1 MDQLAQAQQDRA
13 RQQEVVAQLG
23 QRALAGGPADALF
36 REAVRSAGRIL
47 QVEYCEVLELLPED
61 RLVVRA
67 ALPDSE
73 SMIGTRFET
82 GTASLAGYALLCGEP
97 IVMADLA
104 RETRFTPHPLMRS
117 QGIVCGVN
125 VIIPGRGRPYGI
137 LNALSTR
144 HRAFDDQ
151 DTNFLRAVANILG
164 AAIDRIQAEATLHR
178 SEQEAKRLA
187 AEEAAMAEIGRII
200 TSTQKIE
207 EVYEHFAAAVKRV
220 LPFDRISVNI
230 ADLQADRLVIRHVT
244 GGSVPGRDPGDDLPL
259 AGTATEAVIRSR
271 ASLLLQPESL
281 EWLMHRYPGHEPT
294 YRAGYH
300 STLFTPLV
308 TEGRAFGALVL
319 MSRTAG
325 RYGPKET
332 ALAESV
338 ASQISGAIAHAQ
350 RLQDKIRA
358 EASLKASEI
367 EAQRLAREKAVMAE
381 IGRLLTSTLKVE
393 EVYDK
398 FAAEV
403 KKILPFDRIAINLA
417 DFDSQTVATQ
427 YVAGFAVEGRS
438 GGDRFP
444 LAGTATAAV
453 VESGRG
459 MVMPDLSAQEIE
471 SRWPG
476 HLPVRRAGIHSTLL
490 VPLVTTGKAFGA
502 LVLMALEPGAY
513 TGLDIPVAESV
524 AAQISGAIEHA
535 HLLQELIQAEASL
548 RESEV
553 DAQRLAREKAVMAE
567 IGRIIA
573 STLKI
578 EEVYEK
584 FAAEV
589 KKIIPFDRIA
599 INLVNFDTQTI
610 STQYDLGF
618 PIEGRHAGDRFP
630 LAGSATSAMIASGRG
645 MVVPDLSV
653 EQASARY
660 PGHLPFLR
668 AGIRSTLLAPLVTE
682 GRVFGALVLASRTAG
697 SYGPKETA
705 LAESVAAQIGGAIS
719 QARLFVEHQRTADA
733 LRESEASLRS
743 IFRVAPIGIG
753 VVHNRVLSQ
762 VNERICDMLG
772 YSAEEL
778 EGRSARILYP
788 SDEEFEFVGREKY
801 LQITARG
808 TGSVETRW
816 QRKKGGIIDVLLSS
830 TPLDPADWSKG
841 VTFTALDITAS
852 KQSEHE
858 RLRLEDRLRQAQ
870 KMEAIGTLAGGIA
883 HDFNNILA
891 AIIGFAELAKI
902 VSEGN
907 AEACDHM
914 TEVLK
919 ASFRARDLV
928 RQILTFSRRTESEFA
943 PVDVHLIV
951 KEALKLLRATLPS
964 TIELRHAVGNPG
976 LVLGDP
982 TQIHQIV
989 MNLCA
994 NAYQAMPQG
1003 GTLEVTLAQACIDAS
1018 EASELR
1024 PMAPGPC
1031 LKLSVH
1037 DTGHGIDP
1045 GIMHRIFDPY
1055 FTTKEKTKGTGL
1067 GLAVVHGAIKAHKGA
1082 IRVSSRLGEGT
1093 TFDVLLPLV
1102 NHAAQT
1108 QPDTER
1114 TAPRGSEHIL
1124 FVDDEPSIETLG
1136 RHLFEAFGYRVT
1148 TSRDPAEALERFRAA
1163 PGDFDLVITDMTMP
1177 GMTGD
1182 RLAQELMRIR
1192 PELPVVVC
1200 TGYNE
1205 HIDSERARALG
1216 IGALVMKP
1224 FLKDDLADLVRAL
1237 LDRTPPPQ
1245 PGTPPV

>member
-1 MDQLAQAQQDRA
+1 MQ
-13 RQQEVVAQLG
+13 
-23 QRALAGGPADALF
+23 
-36 REAVRSAGRIL
+36 
-47 QVEYCEVLELLPED
+47 
-61 RLVVRA
+61 
-67 ALPDSE
+67 
-73 SMIGTRFET
+73 
-82 GTASLAGYALLCGEP
+82 
-97 IVMADLA
+97 
-104 RETRFTPHPLMRS
+104 
-117 QGIVCGVN
+117 
-125 VIIPGRGRPYGI
+125 
-137 LNALSTR
+137 
-144 HRAFDDQ
+144 
-151 DTNFLRAVANILG
+151 
-164 AAIDRIQAEATLHR
+164 
-178 SEQEAKRLA
+178 
-187 AEEAAMAEIGRII
+187 
-200 TSTQKIE
+200 
-207 EVYEHFAAAVKRV
+207 
-220 LPFDRISVNI
+220 
-230 ADLQADRLVIRHVT
+230 T
-244 GGSVPGRDPGDDLPL
+244 GGC
-259 AGTATEAVIRSR
+259 
-271 ASLLLQPESL
+271 LLVQPESIDQ
-281 EWLMHRYPGHEPT
+281 LMALYPGYEPY
-294 YRAGYH
+294 YRAGYP
-300 STLFTPLV
+300 SSLLAALV
-308 TEGRAFGALVL
+308 AEGQAFGALML
-319 MSRTAG
+319 SSRSPG
-325 RYGPKET
+325 RYGPWEM
-332 ALAESV
+332 AIAERV
-338 ASQISGAIAHAQ
+338 ASQIGGAIAHAQ
-350 RLQDKIRA
+350 LLHEKIRA
-358 EASLKASEI
+358 ETSLKASEI
-367 EAQRLAREKAVMAE
+367 EAKRLAREKAVMAE
-381 IGRLLTSTLKVE
+381 IGRILTSTLKIE
-393 EVYDK
+393 EVYEK

-403 KKILPFDRIAINLA
+403 KKILPFDRIALNLA

-476 HLPVRRAGIHSTLL
+476 HLPVRRAGFHSTLL

-502 LVLMALEPGAY
+502 LVLMSLEPGAY

-524 AAQISGAIEHA
+524 AAQISGAIA
-535 HLLQELIQAEASL
+535 NAKLLQELIRAEASL
-548 RESEV
+548 KASELE
-553 DAQRLAREKAVMAE
+553 AQRLARDKALMAE
-567 IGRIIA
+567 VGRILG
-573 STLKI
+573 STLTI
-578 EEVYEK
+578 EDVYARFSEEVRRTI
-584 FAAEV
+584 A
-589 KKIIPFDRIA
+589 FDRITVTRIDPQA
-599 INLVNFDTQTI
+599 DAVRIL
-610 STQYDLGF
+610 Y
-618 PIEGRHAGDRFP
+618 
-630 LAGSATSAMIASGRG
+630 TSGPE
-645 MVVPDLSV
+645 VPERRPSV
-653 EQASARY
+653 EYRLSGTLSESILRMHKGVVYNPANETELRNAY
-660 PGHLPFLR
+660 PSVLPMWE
-668 AGIRSTLLAPLVTE
+668 AGFRSFLLAPLILRGQVT
-682 GRVFGALVLASRTAG
+682 GALVLSSLKPSAYGAAELALSENIAS
-697 SYGPKETA
+697 
-705 LAESVAAQIGGAIS
+705 QISGAI
-719 QARLFVEHQRTADA
+719 ANAGLFAEHQQMAKDL
-733 LRESEASLRS
+733 LRSEASLRS

-772 YSAEEL
+772 YSAEEI
-778 EGRSARILYP
+778 EGRSARILYS

-801 LQITARG
+801 LQIKERG

-816 QRKKGGIIDVLLSS
+816 QRKNGDIIDVLLSS

-852 KQSEHE
+852 KQSELE
-858 RLRLEDRLRQAQ
+858 RLRLEDRLRQAE

-907 AEACDHM
+907 AEARDHM

-964 TIELRHAVGNPG
+964 TIELRHAIGNPG

-1124 FVDDEPSIETLG
+1124 FVDDEPSIEALG

-1163 PGDFDLVITDMTMP
+1163 PGNFDLVITDMTMP

>member
-1 MDQLAQAQQDRA
+1 M
-13 RQQEVVAQLG
+13 
-23 QRALAGGPADALF
+23 
-36 REAVRSAGRIL
+36 
-47 QVEYCEVLELLPED
+47 
-61 RLVVRA
+61 
-67 ALPDSE
+67 
-73 SMIGTRFET
+73 
-82 GTASLAGYALLCGEP
+82 
-97 IVMADLA
+97 
-104 RETRFTPHPLMRS
+104 
-117 QGIVCGVN
+117 
-125 VIIPGRGRPYGI
+125 
-137 LNALSTR
+137 
-144 HRAFDDQ
+144 
-151 DTNFLRAVANILG
+151 
-164 AAIDRIQAEATLHR
+164 
-178 SEQEAKRLA
+178 
-187 AEEAAMAEIGRII
+187 
-200 TSTQKIE
+200 
-207 EVYEHFAAAVKRV
+207 
-220 LPFDRISVNI
+220 
-230 ADLQADRLVIRHVT
+230 T
-244 GGSVPGRDPGDDLPL
+244 GGSVPGRDQGDDLPL
-259 AGTATEAVIRSR
+259 AGTATEAVIRTR

-325 RYGPKET
+325 RYGPEET

-350 RLQDKIRA
+350 LLHELIQA
-358 EASLKASEI
+358 EASLRESEV

-381 IGRLLTSTLKVE
+381 IGRIITSTLKIE

-403 KKILPFDRIAINLA
+403 KKILPFDRIAINL
-417 DFDSQTVATQ
+417 
-427 YVAGFAVEGRS
+427 
-438 GGDRFP
+438 
-444 LAGTATAAV
+444 
-453 VESGRG
+453 
-459 MVMPDLSAQEIE
+459 
-471 SRWPG
+471 
-476 HLPVRRAGIHSTLL
+476 
-490 VPLVTTGKAFGA
+490 
-502 LVLMALEPGAY
+502 
-513 TGLDIPVAESV
+513 
-524 AAQISGAIEHA
+524 
-535 HLLQELIQAEASL
+535 
-548 RESEV
+548 V
-553 DAQRLAREKAVMAE
+553 D
-567 IGRIIA
+567 
-573 STLKI
+573 
-578 EEVYEK
+578 
-584 FAAEV
+584 
-589 KKIIPFDRIA
+589 
-599 INLVNFDTQTI
+599 FDTQTI

-618 PIEGRHAGDRFP
+618 PIEGRRAGDRFP
-630 LAGSATSAMIASGRG
+630 LAGSATSAMVASGRG

-682 GRVFGALVLASRTAG
+682 GRIFGALVLASRTAG

-719 QARLFVEHQRTADA
+719 QARLFVEHQRMADA

-788 SDEEFEFVGREKY
+788 SDEEYEFVGREKY
-801 LQITARG
+801 LQITSQEGRG
-808 TGSVETRW
+808 RSRPAGSGKRES
-816 QRKKGGIIDVLLSS
+816 IIDVLLSS

-907 AEACDHM
+907 AEARDHM

-1003 GTLEVTLAQACIDAS
+1003 GTLEVTLAEACIDAS

-1024 PMAPGPC
+1024 PMAPGPY

-1045 GIMHRIFDPY
+1045 GHHAPHLRPLLHDQGKDEGDRP
-1055 FTTKEKTKGTGL
+1055 
-1067 GLAVVHGAIKAHKGA
+1067 GAGGRARGDQGA
-1082 IRVSSRLGEGT
+1082 
-1093 TFDVLLPLV
+1093 
-1102 NHAAQT
+1102 Q
-1108 QPDTER
+1108 
-1114 TAPRGSEHIL
+1114 
-1124 FVDDEPSIETLG
+1124 G
-1136 RHLFEAFGYRVT
+1136 RHPGVE
-1148 TSRDPAEALERFRAA
+1148 PARGGDDLRRAA
-1163 PGDFDLVITDMTMP
+1163 AARQPCRPRPSRTRSAPPRAAASTSCSWTTNPRSRPWAGTCSRRSA
-1177 GMTGD
+1177 TG
-1182 RLAQELMRIR
+1182 
-1192 PELPVVVC
+1192 
-1200 TGYNE
+1200 
-1205 HIDSERARALG
+1205 
-1216 IGALVMKP
+1216 
-1224 FLKDDLADLVRAL
+1224 
-1237 LDRTPPPQ
+1237 
-1245 PGTPPV
+1245 

>member
-23 QRALAGGPADALF
+23 QRALAGGSTDALF
-36 REAVRSAGRIL
+36 REAARSAGRIL

-67 ALPDSE
+67 TLPDSE
-73 SMIGTRFET
+73 AMIGTRFET
-82 GTASLAGYALLCGEP
+82 GTASLAGYALLCGES
-97 IVMADLA
+97 IVMADLTH
-104 RETRFTPHPLMRS
+104 ETRFTPHPLMRS

-125 VIIPGRGRPYGI
+125 VIIPGRGRPYGV

-144 HRAFDDQ
+144 RRAFDDQ

-164 AAIDRIQAEATLHR
+164 AAIDRIQTEATLHR

-187 AEEAAMAEIGRII
+187 AEEAVMAEIGRII

-230 ADLQADRLVIRHVT
+230 ADLPADRLVIRHVT
-244 GGSVPGRDPGDDLPL
+244 GGSVPGRDPGDGLPL

-350 RLQDKIRA
+350 LLQEKIQA

-381 IGRLLTSTLKVE
+381 IGRIITSTLKIE
-393 EVYDK
+393 EVYGQ

-403 KKILPFDRIAINLA
+403 KKILPFDRIAINFL

-453 VESGRG
+453 VASGRG
-459 MVMPDLSAQEIE
+459 MVMPELSAQEIE

-476 HLPVRRAGIHSTLL
+476 HLPVRRAGIRSTLL
-490 VPLVTTGKAFGA
+490 VPMISAGKPFGA

-524 AAQISGAIEHA
+524 AAQISGAIANA

-553 DAQRLAREKAVMAE
+553 EAQRLAREKAVMAE
-567 IGRIIA
+567 IGRIIT

-578 EEVYEK
+578 EEVYDK

-630 LAGSATSAMIASGRG
+630 LAGSATSAMVASGRG

-682 GRVFGALVLASRTAG
+682 GRIFGALVLASRTAG

-719 QARLFVEHQRTADA
+719 QARLFVEHQRMADA

-788 SDEEFEFVGREKY
+788 SDEEYEFVGREKY

-816 QRKKGGIIDVLLSS
+816 QRKKGEIIDVLLSS

-1018 EASELR
+1018 KPRSS
-1024 PMAPGPC
+1024 GPW
-1031 LKLSVH
+1031 
-1037 DTGHGIDP
+1037 
-1045 GIMHRIFDPY
+1045 R
-1055 FTTKEKTKGTGL
+1055 
-1067 GLAVVHGAIKAHKGA
+1067 
-1082 IRVSSRLGEGT
+1082 
-1093 TFDVLLPLV
+1093 
-1102 NHAAQT
+1102 
-1108 QPDTER
+1108 
-1114 TAPRGSEHIL
+1114 
-1124 FVDDEPSIETLG
+1124 
-1136 RHLFEAFGYRVT
+1136 
-1148 TSRDPAEALERFRAA
+1148 
-1163 PGDFDLVITDMTMP
+1163 
-1177 GMTGD
+1177 
-1182 RLAQELMRIR
+1182 
-1192 PELPVVVC
+1192 
-1200 TGYNE
+1200 
-1205 HIDSERARALG
+1205 RARA
-1216 IGALVMKP
+1216 
-1224 FLKDDLADLVRAL
+1224 
-1237 LDRTPPPQ
+1237 
-1245 PGTPPV
+1245 

>member
-73 SMIGTRFET
+73 AMIGTRFET
-82 GTASLAGYALLCGEP
+82 GTASLAGYALLCGES
-97 IVMADLA
+97 IVMADSA
-104 RETRFTPHPLMRS
+104 HETRFTPHPLMRS
-117 QGIVCGVN
+117 QGIVSGVN
-125 VIIPGRGRPYGI
+125 VIIPGRGRPYGV

-164 AAIDRIQAEATLHR
+164 AAIDRILTEDALHR
-178 SEQEAKRLA
+178 SELEAKRLA
-187 AEEAAMAEIGRII
+187 AEEAVMANIGRII
-200 TSTQKIE
+200 SSTLRIE
-207 EVYEHFAAAVKRV
+207 EVYDQFAAEVKQV
-220 LPFDRISVNI
+220 LLFDRISILI
-230 ADLQADRLVIRHVT
+230 AEPLTGRLVIRYT
-244 GGSVPGRDPGDDLPL
+244 AGEGVPGRDPGDDIPL
-259 AGTATEAVIRSR
+259 AGTATEAVMQTGGC
-271 ASLLLQPESL
+271 LLVQPESIDQ
-281 EWLMHRYPGHEPT
+281 LMALYPGYEPY
-294 YRAGYH
+294 YRAGYP
-300 STLFTPLV
+300 SSLLAALV
-308 TEGRAFGALVL
+308 AEGQAFGALML
-319 MSRTAG
+319 SSRAPG
-325 RYGPKET
+325 RYGPWEM
-332 ALAESV
+332 AIAESV
-338 ASQISGAIAHAQ
+338 ASQIGGAIAHAQ
-350 RLQDKIRA
+350 LLHKNIRA

-367 EAQRLAREKAVMAE
+367 EAHRLAREKAVMAE
-381 IGRLLTSTLKVE
+381 IGRIITSTLKIE
-393 EVYDK
+393 EVYGQ
-398 FAAEV
+398 FVTQV
-403 KKILPFDRIAINLA
+403 KKVLPFDRIAINLV

-427 YVAGFAVEGRS
+427 YVAGFAVEGRG

-453 VESGRG
+453 VESSRG
-459 MVMPDLSAQEIE
+459 MVMPELSAQEIE

-476 HLPVRRAGIHSTLL
+476 HLPVRRAGLRSTLL
-490 VPLVTTGKAFGA
+490 VPLIASGKAFGA

-513 TGLDIPVAESV
+513 TGRDIPVAESV

-535 HLLQELIQAEASL
+535 HLLQAL

-553 DAQRLAREKAVMAE
+553 LAQRLAREKTVMAE
-567 IGRIIA
+567 IGRIIT
-573 STLKI
+573 SSQKI
-578 EEVYEK
+578 EDVYDK

-589 KKIIPFDRIA
+589 KKILPFDRIA
-599 INLVNFDTQTI
+599 ISLLDFDSQTAVTQF
-610 STQYDLGF
+610 DHGF
-618 PIEGRHAGDRFP
+618 PIESRRAGDRFP
-630 LAGSATSAMIASGRG
+630 LAGSATAAMVAAGRG
-645 MVVPDLSV
+645 MVVPDLSL
-653 EQASARY
+653 EQTETLC
-660 PGHLPFLR
+660 PGYLPFLR

-682 GRVFGALVLASRTAG
+682 GRIFGVLVLASRTAG
-697 SYGPKETA
+697 CYGPKETA

-719 QARLFVEHQRTADA
+719 QSRLFVEHQRMADA

-743 IFRVAPIGIG
+743 IFRVAPVGIG

-762 VNERICDMLG
+762 VNERLCDMLG

-788 SDEEFEFVGREKY
+788 SDEDFEFVGREKY
-801 LQITARG
+801 LQIKARG

-816 QRKKGGIIDVLLSS
+816 QRKKGEIIDVLLSS

-891 AIIGFAELAKI
+891 AIIGFAELARI

-907 AEACDHM
+907 AEARDHM
-914 TEVLK
+914 TEVLR

-1003 GTLEVTLAQACIDAS
+1003 GTLEVTLAEASIDAS
-1018 EASELR
+1018 EAAELR
-1024 PMAPGPC
+1024 PIAPGPC

-1045 GIMHRIFDPY
+1045 AIMNRIFDPY

-1067 GLAVVHGAIKAHKGA
+1067 GLAVVHGAVKAHKGA
-1082 IRVSSRLGEGT
+1082 IRVSSRLREGT

-1102 NHAAQT
+1102 DHAAPT
-1108 QPDTER
+1108 QPDTGR

-1124 FVDDEPSIETLG
+1124 FVDDEPSIEALG
-1136 RHLFEAFGYRVT
+1136 RHMLEAFGYRVT

-1182 RLAQELMRIR
+1182 RLALELLRIR
-1192 PELPVVVC
+1192 PALPVVVC

-1237 LDRTPPPQ
+1237 LDRAPPPQ
-1245 PGTPPV
+1245 PCTPPA